1 MKEEYPAPDNSTVD
15 DTGIVTINVPA
26 GSTPPPNNPPVNPP
40 PSADTTLPVVTA
52 FVIPSTST
60 SLTIPIT
67 TFTATDNVGV
77 VGYKITEIAMKP
89 SIDPNTVNVASVYN
103 ANQLLSSGWTA
114 SAPTTYTFGS
124 IGSKTLYAWAIDSA
138 GNVSNS
144 VSRSITVTSPP
155 LPNSAPVLAAIG
167 NKTVNENSAISF
179 VVSATDTNNDI
190 LTYSV
195 SGLPSGAVFNSSTKT
210 FSWTPSYT
218 QSGIYTVMSL
228 MSAIPREFDEVAL
241 LENNNKLISY
251 VSWGNK
257 ANIETART
265 FRWEEEAISLK
276 KWNVTYSFA
285 GNTKIFK
292 TIILERKPN
301 LILKY
306 ALVRKGIH
314 LIDDI
319 PRIKAN
325 RTK

>member
-1 MKEEYPAPDNSTVD
+1 MKAYYLSLFLLCFSLLVESTEEQKSVEDIAINEICIRQEAKGYPRWIELICLSKEKINLKGWSLNDSSNCFFKFKDDLYLEPQQFLMICFYEGNDPSPDSPAFRKKISKDVKQ
-15 DTGIVTINVPA
+15 VINVYNCAPF
-26 GSTPPPNNPPVNPP
+26 GNLGEFDFKNE
-40 PSADTTLPVVTA
+40 A
-52 FVIPSTST
+52 FLKEWAEFMGGLGNDAANKEIKD
-60 SLTIPIT
+60 
-67 TFTATDNVGV
+67 ATGTMYDWYQKEALSYIKKKNYPEK
-77 VGYKITEIAMKP
+77 YK
-89 SIDPNTVNVASVYN
+89 
-103 ANQLLSSGWTA
+103 
-114 SAPTTYTFGS
+114 
-124 IGSKTLYAWAIDSA
+124 YA
-138 GNVSNS
+138 
-144 VSRSITVTSPP
+144 
-155 LPNSAPVLAAIG
+155 
-167 NKTVNENSAISF
+167 
-179 VVSATDTNNDI
+179 
-190 LTYSV
+190 
-195 SGLPSGAVFNSSTKT
+195 
-210 FSWTPSYT
+210 
-218 QSGIYTVMSL
+218 VMSL